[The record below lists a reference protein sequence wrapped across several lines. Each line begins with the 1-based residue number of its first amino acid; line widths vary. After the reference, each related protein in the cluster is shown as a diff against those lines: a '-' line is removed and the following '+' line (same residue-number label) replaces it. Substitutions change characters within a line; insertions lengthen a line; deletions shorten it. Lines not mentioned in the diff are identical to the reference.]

1 MFEARSKEMEAKLKG
16 QYDDRIKGLQKQLEE
31 SKRGGDHGTILPAV
45 STRSEPP
52 ALEPKAPAKPE
63 PAAEKEAA
71 TTAPASTVIPPPPLP
86 AQSAPKPE
94 PAPAKT
100 ETPTRAGAA
109 AVPAPAPAAREP
121 QVKPGDLVQ
130 LGPGV
135 VKPQVAGMPE
145 PRYPTAARRMNKSA
159 QVDLKVLIDER
170 GNVLQ
175 AEPTG
180 ARVGFGFDEAA
191 VEAARR
197 STFHPAT
204 KDGVRVKMWTML
216 RVTFRP

>member
-1 MFEARSKEMEAKLKG
+1 
-16 QYDDRIKGLQKQLEE
+16 
-31 SKRGGDHGTILPAV
+31 GGDHGTILPAV

-71 TTAPASTVIPPPPLP
+71 TTAPASTVIPPPLP

-100 ETPTRAGAA
+100 ETPARAAASA